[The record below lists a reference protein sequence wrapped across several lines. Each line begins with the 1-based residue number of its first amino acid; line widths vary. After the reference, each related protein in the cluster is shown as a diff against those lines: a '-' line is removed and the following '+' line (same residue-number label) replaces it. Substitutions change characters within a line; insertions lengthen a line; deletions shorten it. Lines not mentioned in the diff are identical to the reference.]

1 MTTTTTKINL
11 LGSSQTDLEKFL
23 VARSEKPFRARQI
36 MQWIYQ
42 RDIDDFDEMTDLS
55 KSLRTQRRRRLLHQR
70 YRLNIS
76 PRMVVSSGC
85 SRAALDRRSK
95 LCLFQ
100 SLIEERCVFHRR

>member
-55 KSLRTQRRRRLLHQR
+55 KSLRTQLKEEAE
-70 YRLNIS
+70 IAS
-76 PRMVVSSGC
+76 PKVQAKYESKDGCVKWLFSSGLGQAVETVFIPE
-85 SRAALDRRSK
+85 SDRGT
-95 LCLFQ
+95 
-100 SLIEERCVFHRR
+100 